1 MDFVCNEIRV
11 DMWVHSPRSTILAP
25 RKEIRWQERF
35 RTIGFTWCCST
46 IPQTQAIWKCQHV
59 DATWIWFWCCHHLEG
74 CHTKANGFPPSRDYM
89 SDYFLSGF
97 YLLTN
102 LACVTLLGAGWSRQY
117 SSRCHWGMETL
128 SPR

>member
-1 MDFVCNEIRV
+1 MDFVCSEIRV

-35 RTIGFTWCCST
+35 RTIGFTWYCST
-46 IPQTQAIWKCQHV
+46 IPQTQAIGKCQHV
-59 DATWIWFWCCHHLEG
+59 DATWIWFWCCHHLGG
-74 CHTKANGFPPSRDYM
+74 CHTKFNGFAPPRVYM
-89 SDYFLSGF
+89 GYYFLSGL

-102 LACVTLLGAGWSRQY
+102 LALGTLLGAGCSPQC
-117 SSRCHWGMETL
+117 SSRGHWGTETP